1 VLSATLVHIANASY
15 RVGRRL
21 NFDPKALKFVNDNEA
36 NAYLT
41 RKYRAPYIVPDK
53 V

>member
-1 VLSATLVHIANASY
+1 
-15 RVGRRL
+15 
-21 NFDPKALKFVNDNEA
+21 LKYDDAARCFVDDAEA

-41 RKYRAPYIVPDK
+41 RKYRAPYVVPDQ